1 MRAEIISVGTELLL
15 GNIVNTDARDI
26 SVGLSELGIDV
37 FWHTV
42 VGDNPQRLRQVVA
55 VARERADLILTTG
68 GLGPTCDDLTK
79 QVLAEAFGLA
89 LEFNQEAADR
99 MREYFRQKGKVMTEN
114 NLQQAYLPAG
124 STVFQND
131 WGTAPGCAF
140 LVEGVRCVMLP
151 GPPRECNAMFRHC
164 AMPYLQGLS
173 DEKIF
178 THNLR
183 VFGEGESAVE
193 YRLRDLMNRLH
204 NPTLAPYAKEGEMFL
219 RLTAKAHSPEEAE
232 ALMAPVLVQ
241 VKAELGDLIYGVDVE
256 SLEEAVLRKLQREGK
271 TLTAAESCTGGG
283 VAKRLTA
290 LAGASEVF
298 LGGVTVY
305 TNAAKQT
312 LLDIPAQVLEEKGAV
327 SREVAVLLAQ
337 HVREKLGS
345 DYGLGITGLA
355 GPGGDGVHPVGTVFV
370 GLATADSV
378 TVRELHLT
386 GGRNRVRLLAEHNAF
401 DMVLKA

>member
-79 QVLAEAFGLA
+79 QVLAEAFGLT

-164 AMPYLQGLS
+164 AMPYLQNLS

-256 SLEEAVLRKLQREGK
+256 SLEEAVLHKLQREGK

-290 LAGASEVF
+290 LAGASAVF

-327 SREVAVLLAQ
+327 SREVAALLAQ

-370 GLATADSV
+370 GLATADGV

-386 GGRNRVRLLAEHNAF
+386 GDRSRVRLLAEHNAF

>member
-79 QVLAEAFGLA
+79 QVLAEAFGLT

-164 AMPYLQGLS
+164 AMPYLQNLS

-256 SLEEAVLRKLQREGK
+256 SLEEAVLHKLQREGK

-327 SREVAVLLAQ
+327 SREVAALLAQ

-370 GLATADSV
+370 GLATADGV

-386 GGRNRVRLLAEHNAF
+386 GDRSRVRLLAEHNAF